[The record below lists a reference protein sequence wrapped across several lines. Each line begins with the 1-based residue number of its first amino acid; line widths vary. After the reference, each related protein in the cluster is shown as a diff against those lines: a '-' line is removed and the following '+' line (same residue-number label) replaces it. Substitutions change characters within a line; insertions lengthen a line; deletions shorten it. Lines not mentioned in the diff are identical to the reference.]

1 MTAKEEKKALCP
13 ICGAEM
19 ENGVLVITQYTSS
32 FGMFWC
38 KEHGLYTT
46 KDKVNLPGGQ
56 ERTAQICKKCQYI
69 GFKY

>member
-1 MTAKEEKKALCP
+1 MATDEGKKAICP

-19 ENGVLVITQYTSS
+19 EDGIFVITQYTAS

-38 KEHGLYTT
+38 KEHGLYST
-46 KDKVNLPGGQ
+46 KDKTNVQGGQ
-56 ERTAQICKKCQYI
+56 ERSAQICKKCQYI